1 MRRIFASL
9 IVGTSLVL
17 TTSAASAANH
27 GYGTPVGNVTGCSA
41 KVLDTSG
48 LPLIVVLL
56 KRGVPYAWYDVSG
69 DPGTTSYHFDV
80 PVGHYQLTST
90 YTSTS
95 YPLNVKFGGSPRTNL
110 RISCAA
116 DDY

>member
-1 MRRIFASL
+1 MLPA
-9 IVGTSLVL
+9 
-17 TTSAASAANH
+17 SAASAANH

-56 KRGVPYAWYDVSG
+56 KRGVPYAWYNVSD

-80 PVGHYQLTST
+80 PVGRYQLTST
-90 YTSTS
+90 YTAAT
-95 YPLNVKFGGSPRTNL
+95 YPLDVTFGASPRTNL
-110 RISCAA
+110 KISCAG
-116 DDY
+116 DGY